1 MIASKTKLAPFT
13 LITTLRLELPAYI
26 CSRGMDV
33 KYIVTIQLR
42 WQVPQFLSQAENKWP
57 QVKIE
62 EGLGLEVKT
71 EKSFIHTVSFL
82 LESSKITGGN

>member
-13 LITTLRLELPAYI
+13 LITTLRLELPAYT

-42 WQVPQFLSQAENKWP
+42 
-57 QVKIE
+57 
-62 EGLGLEVKT
+62 
-71 EKSFIHTVSFL
+71 
-82 LESSKITGGN
+82 

>member
-1 MIASKTKLAPFT
+1 MIAPKTKLTPFT

-62 EGLGLEVKT
+62 EGLEVKT

-82 LESSKITGGN
+82 LKSSKITGGN

>member
-13 LITTLRLELPAYI
+13 LITTLRLELPAYT

-42 WQVPQFLSQAENKWP
+42 WQVPQFLSQAENEWP

-62 EGLGLEVKT
+62 EGLEVKT

>member
-13 LITTLRLELPAYI
+13 LIKTLRLELPAYT

-42 WQVPQFLSQAENKWP
+42 CQVPQFLSQAENEWP

-62 EGLGLEVKT
+62 EVKT
-71 EKSFIHTVSFL
+71 EKSLIHTVSFL
-82 LESSKITGGN
+82 LKSSKITGGN

>member
-13 LITTLRLELPAYI
+13 LITTLRSELPAYT

-42 WQVPQFLSQAENKWP
+42 WQVLQFLSQAENKWP

-62 EGLGLEVKT
+62 EGLEVKT

>member
-13 LITTLRLELPAYI
+13 LITTLRSELPAYI
-26 CSRGMDV
+26 CSRGMNV

-62 EGLGLEVKT
+62 EGLEVKT

>member
-13 LITTLRLELPAYI
+13 LITTLRLELQAYI

-42 WQVPQFLSQAENKWP
+42 WQVPQFLSQAEN
-57 QVKIE
+57 
-62 EGLGLEVKT
+62 
-71 EKSFIHTVSFL
+71 
-82 LESSKITGGN
+82 